1 MKQKF
6 ICIIAALFVFGS
18 ISNAQ
23 TLGGSL
29 MLGFPQNEFKSN
41 VDRLAYGFNLE
52 GTLGSPGME
61 TPVTIGASFGFMVYG
76 EEDVVTPLSKTIGRV
91 SVNVNTTN
99 SLLNFHLM
107 MKVSPFEGSV
117 KPYLEGL
124 AGGNYLFTESKV
136 EDVQSGE
143 EVVSSTNLDD
153 FSWSYGAGGGILIS
167 LFNDRETSDAE
178 ILLDI
183 KARYLYGTK
192 AKYLAEGSI
201 IEDGNG
207 NVFYDISESTT
218 DLLTIHVGVIFSFDL
233 IF

>member
-124 AGGNYLFTESKV
+124 AGAIICLPNQKLKMYKAAKKLS
-136 EDVQSGE
+136 VQRI
-143 EVVSSTNLDD
+143 
-153 FSWSYGAGGGILIS
+153 WMIS
-167 LFNDRETSDAE
+167 HGVMAPEAE
-178 ILLDI
+178 
-183 KARYLYGTK
+183 
-192 AKYLAEGSI
+192 
-201 IEDGNG
+201 
-207 NVFYDISESTT
+207 F
-218 DLLTIHVGVIFSFDL
+218 
-233 IF
+233 